1 MNDGAPVDL
10 ASSGLPVTSV
20 QTAAAPCCGGGT
32 TESQPLS
39 SGVVAGD
46 AIVVTIGWFTTA
58 PLSTASIAT
67 VTDTLGN
74 AFTLIPTSYALETN
88 VADYGNGNFYS
99 EIAYATGSPAGADTI
114 TFTLTS
120 SVTFSLLY
128 VVETTPCTL
137 DVASGGN
144 GSSGAP
150 NAGTVMI
157 AVDGE
162 LAVAMTDMDP
172 SAAATGTGL
181 LPGPGWSIQSS
192 GVAEAIFGQEI
203 EDHIPH
209 GPLVGVF
216 DGNGNSGQWMASMAA
231 FKSP

>member
-1 MNDGAPVDL
+1 MNDGSSVDQ
-10 ASSGLPVTSV
+10 ASSSLPVQRV

-32 TESQPLS
+32 SESQALTS
-39 SGVVAGD
+39 NVTAGD

-58 PLSTASIAT
+58 PGSTASIAS

-74 AFTLIPTSYALETN
+74 AFTLIPSSYALETN

-99 EIAYATGSPAGADTI
+99 EIAYAKASPPGADTI
-114 TFTLTS
+114 TFTLTG

-137 DVASGGN
+137 DAASGGN

-150 NAGTVMI
+150 NAGTVTI

-172 SAAATGTGL
+172 STTATGSGL
-181 LPGPGWSIQSS
+181 LPGPGWSMQSS

-203 EDHIPH
+203 EEAVPA

-231 FKSP
+231 FESP